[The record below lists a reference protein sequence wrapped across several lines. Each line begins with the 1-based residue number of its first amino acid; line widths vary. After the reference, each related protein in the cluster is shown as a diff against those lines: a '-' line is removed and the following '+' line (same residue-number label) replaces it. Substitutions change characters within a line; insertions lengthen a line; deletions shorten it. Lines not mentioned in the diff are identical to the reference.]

1 MSDEKNQVE
10 EIEPL
15 SEGDLDSVAGGA
27 VSISRGGESD
37 GCPSDGCPSDGCP
50 SDGCPA
56 Y

>member
-15 SEGDLDSVAGGA
+15 SEGELDSVAGGRL
-27 VSISRGGESD
+27 VDSGESD

>member
-15 SEGDLDSVAGGA
+15 SEGELDSVDGGRVLVDGGA
-27 VSISRGGESD
+27 SD